1 MVQNDE
7 TQYIARILDG
17 DTECFSAFLDRY
29 SRPLYVLIVQI
40 VGCSEDAEELVQ
52 DVFLKAFRCRGSYR
66 GECRFSTWLYRI
78 AYTTAVSATR
88 KKKQEFLYIEEN
100 TINNVPDEKADDI
113 LYPTD
118 DEERT
123 ARLIQAIDLLNVEEK
138 ALITLFYYEEKSIEE
153 IGEVLK
159 LSPGNVKVKLHRT
172 RKNLCIDERKGVMME
187 TNKKHTE
194 NALKQALRRRQPG
207 RLPSNFNYRMME
219 QIRLEAEKQQK
230 RKERVM
236 LCGMIA
242 GILLLLG
249 VGVYTL
255 VFKLEFNFKE
265 YLSGMD
271 FSHADSS
278 LLAFYSYIATLV
290 LLLLG
295 LDYWLRKKKFHS

>member
-1 MVQNDE
+1 
-7 TQYIARILDG
+7 
-17 DTECFSAFLDRY
+17 
-29 SRPLYVLIVQI
+29 
-40 VGCSEDAEELVQ
+40 
-52 DVFLKAFRCRGSYR
+52 
-66 GECRFSTWLYRI
+66 
-78 AYTTAVSATR
+78 
-88 KKKQEFLYIEEN
+88 
-100 TINNVPDEKADDI
+100 
-113 LYPTD
+113 
-118 DEERT
+118 
-123 ARLIQAIDLLNVEEK
+123 
-138 ALITLFYYEEKSIEE
+138 
-153 IGEVLK
+153 
-159 LSPGNVKVKLHRT
+159 
-172 RKNLCIDERKGVMME
+172 MME

-242 GILLLLG
+242 G
-249 VGVYTL
+249 

>member
-1 MVQNDE
+1 
-7 TQYIARILDG
+7 
-17 DTECFSAFLDRY
+17 
-29 SRPLYVLIVQI
+29 
-40 VGCSEDAEELVQ
+40 
-52 DVFLKAFRCRGSYR
+52 
-66 GECRFSTWLYRI
+66 
-78 AYTTAVSATR
+78 
-88 KKKQEFLYIEEN
+88 
-100 TINNVPDEKADDI
+100 
-113 LYPTD
+113 
-118 DEERT
+118 
-123 ARLIQAIDLLNVEEK
+123 
-138 ALITLFYYEEKSIEE
+138 
-153 IGEVLK
+153 
-159 LSPGNVKVKLHRT
+159 
-172 RKNLCIDERKGVMME
+172 
-187 TNKKHTE
+187 
-194 NALKQALRRRQPG
+194 
-207 RLPSNFNYRMME
+207 MME

-271 FSHADSS
+271 FSHVDSS

>member
-1 MVQNDE
+1 
-7 TQYIARILDG
+7 
-17 DTECFSAFLDRY
+17 
-29 SRPLYVLIVQI
+29 
-40 VGCSEDAEELVQ
+40 
-52 DVFLKAFRCRGSYR
+52 
-66 GECRFSTWLYRI
+66 
-78 AYTTAVSATR
+78 
-88 KKKQEFLYIEEN
+88 
-100 TINNVPDEKADDI
+100 
-113 LYPTD
+113 
-118 DEERT
+118 
-123 ARLIQAIDLLNVEEK
+123 
-138 ALITLFYYEEKSIEE
+138 
-153 IGEVLK
+153 
-159 LSPGNVKVKLHRT
+159 
-172 RKNLCIDERKGVMME
+172 ME

-271 FSHADSS
+271 FLMLILPCWLSIAILQRWSCCCSDWITGFVRRSFIPEQS
-278 LLAFYSYIATLV
+278 LGALCGEILSFSANNFLPLQNNLSLTHYE
-290 LLLLG
+290 
-295 LDYWLRKKKFHS
+295 KFCL

>member
-1 MVQNDE
+1 
-7 TQYIARILDG
+7 
-17 DTECFSAFLDRY
+17 
-29 SRPLYVLIVQI
+29 
-40 VGCSEDAEELVQ
+40 
-52 DVFLKAFRCRGSYR
+52 
-66 GECRFSTWLYRI
+66 
-78 AYTTAVSATR
+78 
-88 KKKQEFLYIEEN
+88 
-100 TINNVPDEKADDI
+100 
-113 LYPTD
+113 
-118 DEERT
+118 
-123 ARLIQAIDLLNVEEK
+123 
-138 ALITLFYYEEKSIEE
+138 
-153 IGEVLK
+153 
-159 LSPGNVKVKLHRT
+159 
-172 RKNLCIDERKGVMME
+172 MME

-295 LDYWLRKKKFHS
+295 LDYWLRFIPEQSLGALCGEILSFSANNFLPLQNNLSLTHYEKFCL

>member
-1 MVQNDE
+1 
-7 TQYIARILDG
+7 
-17 DTECFSAFLDRY
+17 
-29 SRPLYVLIVQI
+29 
-40 VGCSEDAEELVQ
+40 
-52 DVFLKAFRCRGSYR
+52 
-66 GECRFSTWLYRI
+66 
-78 AYTTAVSATR
+78 
-88 KKKQEFLYIEEN
+88 
-100 TINNVPDEKADDI
+100 
-113 LYPTD
+113 
-118 DEERT
+118 
-123 ARLIQAIDLLNVEEK
+123 
-138 ALITLFYYEEKSIEE
+138 
-153 IGEVLK
+153 
-159 LSPGNVKVKLHRT
+159 
-172 RKNLCIDERKGVMME
+172 ME

-271 FSHADSS
+271 FSHSV
-278 LLAFYSYIATLV
+278 LKINYSAKEENYSQ
-290 LLLLG
+290 
-295 LDYWLRKKKFHS
+295 KKKGFHHRVPPKTVQE

>member
-52 DVFLKAFRCRGSYR
+52 DVFLKAFRCLGSYR

-123 ARLIQAIDLLNVEEK
+123 AKLIQAIDLLNVEEK

-159 LSPGNVKVKLHRT
+159 LSPGNVKVKSSYPQ
-172 RKNLCIDERKGVMME
+172 KDLCIDERKGVMME

-194 NALKQALRRRQPG
+194 NALKQALQRRQPG

>member
-1 MVQNDE
+1 MSPSD
-7 TQYIARILDG
+7 IRI
-17 DTECFSAFLDRY
+17 S
-29 SRPLYVLIVQI
+29 VQI
-40 VGCSEDAEELVQ
+40 L
-52 DVFLKAFRCRGSYR
+52 LK
-66 GECRFSTWLYRI
+66 
-78 AYTTAVSATR
+78 
-88 KKKQEFLYIEEN
+88 
-100 TINNVPDEKADDI
+100 I
-113 LYPTD
+113 L
-118 DEERT
+118 
-123 ARLIQAIDLLNVEEK
+123 
-138 ALITLFYYEEKSIEE
+138 TLKSIA
-153 IGEVLK
+153 G
-159 LSPGNVKVKLHRT
+159 
-172 RKNLCIDERKGVMME
+172 RKSQLLG
-187 TNKKHTE
+187 H
-194 NALKQALRRRQPG
+194 
-207 RLPSNFNYRMME
+207 
-219 QIRLEAEKQQK
+219 LEAEKQQK

>member
-1 MVQNDE
+1 
-7 TQYIARILDG
+7 
-17 DTECFSAFLDRY
+17 
-29 SRPLYVLIVQI
+29 
-40 VGCSEDAEELVQ
+40 
-52 DVFLKAFRCRGSYR
+52 
-66 GECRFSTWLYRI
+66 
-78 AYTTAVSATR
+78 
-88 KKKQEFLYIEEN
+88 
-100 TINNVPDEKADDI
+100 
-113 LYPTD
+113 
-118 DEERT
+118 
-123 ARLIQAIDLLNVEEK
+123 
-138 ALITLFYYEEKSIEE
+138 
-153 IGEVLK
+153 
-159 LSPGNVKVKLHRT
+159 
-172 RKNLCIDERKGVMME
+172 MME

-255 VFKLEFNFKE
+255 VFKL
-265 YLSGMD
+265 D

>member
-1 MVQNDE
+1 
-7 TQYIARILDG
+7 
-17 DTECFSAFLDRY
+17 
-29 SRPLYVLIVQI
+29 
-40 VGCSEDAEELVQ
+40 
-52 DVFLKAFRCRGSYR
+52 
-66 GECRFSTWLYRI
+66 
-78 AYTTAVSATR
+78 
-88 KKKQEFLYIEEN
+88 
-100 TINNVPDEKADDI
+100 
-113 LYPTD
+113 
-118 DEERT
+118 
-123 ARLIQAIDLLNVEEK
+123 
-138 ALITLFYYEEKSIEE
+138 
-153 IGEVLK
+153 
-159 LSPGNVKVKLHRT
+159 
-172 RKNLCIDERKGVMME
+172 MME

-295 LDYWLRKKKFHS
+295 RSFIPEQSLGALCGEILSFSANNFLPLQNNLSLTHYEKFCL